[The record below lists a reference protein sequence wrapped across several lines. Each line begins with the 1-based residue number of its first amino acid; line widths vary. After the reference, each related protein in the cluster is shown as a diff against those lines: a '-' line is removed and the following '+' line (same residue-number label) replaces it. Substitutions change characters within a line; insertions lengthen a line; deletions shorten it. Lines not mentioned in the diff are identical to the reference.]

1 MKKITVISGKGGTGK
16 TTVVA
21 NLSYLF
27 NDLVLADCDVD
38 APNLHLLLNPENR
51 DAEVFKSNKL
61 AVKDQSKCTDC
72 GICYD
77 VCRFNAV
84 DSISY
89 DIDSYK
95 CEGCGVC
102 VAMCPEDALTLKL
115 LDTGEIYNST
125 TRFGP
130 MVHASLKIG
139 SDNSGKLVSEVREK
153 AAQKAEKLNK
163 DLVLIDGSPG
173 IGCPVISSITG
184 VDLVLFVTEPSKSG
198 FSDLKRVAQV
208 IKHFNIPALAVINKY
223 DINEKISKEIE
234 NYLKEE
240 EIELVGK
247 ISFSSDIVDSLRNAE
262 LIVEKDQNNNVS
274 REIKFIWKK
283 INKRLKNLN

>member
-38 APNLHLLLNPENR
+38 APNLHLLLNPKDE
-51 DAEVFKSNKL
+51 DSEVFKSNKL
-61 AVKDQSKCTDC
+61 AVKDQNKCIDC

-84 DSISY
+84 DQINY

-102 VAMCPEDALTLKL
+102 VAMCPEDALSLKL
-115 LDTGEIYNST
+115 LDTGMIYNSI

-130 MVHASLKIG
+130 MVHANLKIG

-153 AAQKAEKLNK
+153 ATKKAEQLNK
-163 DLVLIDGSPG
+163 ELVLIDGSPG

-223 DINEKISKEIE
+223 DINEKISEKIE
-234 NYLKEE
+234 EYLINE

-262 LIVEKDQNNNVS
+262 LIVEKDKDNKVS
-274 REIKFIWKK
+274 QEIKSIWKK
-283 INKRLKNLN
+283 VNKRLKKLN

>member
-38 APNLHLLLNPENR
+38 APNLHLLLNPKN
-51 DAEVFKSNKL
+51 DDSEVFKSNKL
-61 AVKDQSKCTDC
+61 AVKDQNKCIDC

-77 VCRFNAV
+77 VCKFNAI
-84 DSISY
+84 DPINY
-89 DIDSYK
+89 EIDSYK

-102 VAMCPEDALTLKL
+102 VAMCPEEALSLKL
-115 LDTGEIYNST
+115 LDTGKIYNST

-130 MVHASLKIG
+130 MVHANLKIG

-153 AAQKAEKLNK
+153 ATKKAEQLNK
-163 DLVLIDGSPG
+163 ELVLIDGSPG

-223 DINEKISKEIE
+223 DINEKISEDIE
-234 NYLKEE
+234 QYLKNE

-262 LIVEKDQNNNVS
+262 LIVEKDKDNNVS
-274 REIKFIWKK
+274 QEIKAIWQKVD
-283 INKRLKNLN
+283 KRLKN

>member
-38 APNLHLLLNPENR
+38 APNLHLLLNPKN
-51 DAEVFKSNKL
+51 DDSEVFKSNKL
-61 AVKDQSKCTDC
+61 AIKDQEKCTNC
-72 GICYD
+72 GVCYD

-84 DSISY
+84 DPVNY
-89 DIDSYK
+89 EIDEYK

-102 VAMCPEDALTLKL
+102 VAMCPEDALSLKL

-130 MVHASLKIG
+130 MVHANLKIG

-153 AAQKAEKLNK
+153 AVETAEEQDK
-163 DLVLIDGSPG
+163 DLLLIDGSPG

-208 IKHFNIPALAVINKY
+208 IQHFNIPALAVINKY
-223 DINEKISKEIE
+223 DINEKISREIE
-234 NYLKEE
+234 EYLKEE
-240 EIELVGK
+240 DIELVGK
-247 ISFSSDIVDSLRNAE
+247 ISYSSDVVDSLRNAQ
-262 LIVEKDQNNNVS
+262 LIVEQEQDNKVSKEIEGIWIKIQNRISQN
-274 REIKFIWKK
+274 
-283 INKRLKNLN
+283 

>member
-21 NLSYLF
+21 NLAYLAQ
-27 NDLVLADCDVD
+27 DLVLADCDVD
-38 APNLHLLLNPENR
+38 APNLHLLLNPEVNNSSI
-51 DAEVFKSNKL
+51 FKSNKL
-61 AVKDQSKCTDC
+61 AIKDQEKCTDC
-72 GICYD
+72 GVCYD
-77 VCRFNAV
+77 VCRFNA
-84 DSISY
+84 
-89 DIDSYK
+89 IDPVNYEIDEYK

-102 VAMCPEDALTLKL
+102 VAMCPEDALSLKL

-130 MVHASLKIG
+130 MVHANLKIG

-153 AAQKAEKLNK
+153 AVETAEEQDK
-163 DLVLIDGSPG
+163 DLILIDGSPG

-208 IKHFNIPALAVINKY
+208 IQHFNIPALAVINKY
-223 DINEKISKEIE
+223 DINEKISREIE
-234 NYLKEE
+234 EYLKEE
-240 EIELVGK
+240 DIELVGK
-247 ISFSSDIVDSLRNAE
+247 ISYSSDVVDSLRNAQ
-262 LIVEKDQNNNVS
+262 LIVEQEQDNKVSKEIEGIWIKIQNRISQN
-274 REIKFIWKK
+274 
-283 INKRLKNLN
+283 

>member
-21 NLSYLF
+21 NLAYLAQ
-27 NDLVLADCDVD
+27 DLVLADCDVD
-38 APNLHLLLNPENR
+38 APNLHLLLNPEVNNSSI
-51 DAEVFKSNKL
+51 FKSNKL
-61 AVKDQSKCTDC
+61 AIKDQEKCIDC
-72 GICYD
+72 GVCYD

-84 DSISY
+84 DPVNY
-89 DIDSYK
+89 EIDEYK

-102 VAMCPEDALTLKL
+102 VAMCPEDALSLKL

-130 MVHASLKIG
+130 MVHANLKIG

-153 AAQKAEKLNK
+153 AVETAEEQNK
-163 DLVLIDGSPG
+163 DLILIDGSPG

-208 IKHFNIPALAVINKY
+208 IQHFNIPALAVINKY
-223 DINEKISKEIE
+223 DINEKISREIE
-234 NYLKEE
+234 TYLKEE
-240 EIELVGK
+240 DIELVGK
-247 ISFSSDIVDSLRNAE
+247 ISYSSDVVDSLRNAQ
-262 LIVEKDQNNNVS
+262 LIVEQEQDNQVS
-274 REIKFIWKK
+274 EEIREIWSK
-283 INKRLKNLN
+283 IQNRINQN

>member
-21 NLSYLF
+21 NLAYLAK
-27 NDLVLADCDVD
+27 DLVLADCDVD
-38 APNLHLLLNPENR
+38 APNLYLLLNPEVNNSSI
-51 DAEVFKSNKL
+51 FKSNKL
-61 AVKDQSKCTDC
+61 AVKDQEKCTDC
-72 GICYD
+72 GVCYD

-84 DSISY
+84 DPVNY
-89 DIDSYK
+89 EIDQFK

-102 VAMCPEDALTLKL
+102 VAMCPVDALSLKL

-130 MVHASLKIG
+130 MIHANLKIG

-153 AAQKAEKLNK
+153 AVEIAEEQKK
-163 DLVLIDGSPG
+163 DLILIDGSPG

-208 IKHFNIPALAVINKY
+208 IQHFNIPALAVINKY
-223 DINEKISKEIE
+223 DINEKISHEIE
-234 NYLKEE
+234 RYLKEE

-247 ISFSSDIVDSLRNAE
+247 ISYSSDVVDKLRNAQ
-262 LIVEKDQNNNVS
+262 LIVEQDQNNKVS
-274 REIKFIWKK
+274 KEIMGIWSK
-283 INKRLKNLN
+283 IQNRINQN

>member
-21 NLSYLF
+21 NLAYLAQ
-27 NDLVLADCDVD
+27 DLVLADCDVD
-38 APNLHLLLNPENR
+38 APNLHLLLNPE
-51 DAEVFKSNKL
+51 VTKSSIFKSNKL
-61 AVKDQSKCTDC
+61 AIKDQEKCTDC
-72 GICYD
+72 GVCYD

-84 DSISY
+84 DPANY
-89 DIDSYK
+89 DIDEYK

-102 VAMCPEDALTLKL
+102 VAMCPEDALSLKL

-130 MVHASLKIG
+130 MVHANLKIG

-153 AAQKAEKLNK
+153 AVETAEEQDK
-163 DLVLIDGSPG
+163 DLILIDGSPG

-208 IKHFNIPALAVINKY
+208 IQHFNIPALAVINKY
-223 DINEKISKEIE
+223 DINEKISREIE
-234 NYLKEE
+234 EYLKEE
-240 EIELVGK
+240 DIELVGK
-247 ISFSSDIVDSLRNAE
+247 ISYSSDVVDSLRNAQ
-262 LIVEKDQNNNVS
+262 LIVEQEQDNKVSKEIEGIWTKIQNRISQN
-274 REIKFIWKK
+274 
-283 INKRLKNLN
+283 

>member
-21 NLSYLF
+21 NLAYLAQ
-27 NDLVLADCDVD
+27 DLVLADCDVD
-38 APNLHLLLNPENR
+38 APNLHLLLNPEVNNSSI
-51 DAEVFKSNKL
+51 FKSNKL
-61 AVKDQSKCTDC
+61 AIKDQEKCTDC
-72 GICYD
+72 GVCYD
-77 VCRFNAV
+77 VCRFNA
-84 DSISY
+84 
-89 DIDSYK
+89 IDPVNYEIDEYK

-102 VAMCPEDALTLKL
+102 VAMCPEDALSLKL

-130 MVHASLKIG
+130 MVHANLKIG

-153 AAQKAEKLNK
+153 AVETAEEQDK
-163 DLVLIDGSPG
+163 DLILIDGSPG

-208 IKHFNIPALAVINKY
+208 IQHFNIPALAVINKY
-223 DINEKISKEIE
+223 DINEKISREIE
-234 NYLKEE
+234 EYLKEE
-240 EIELVGK
+240 DIELVGK
-247 ISFSSDIVDSLRNAE
+247 ISYSSDVVDSLRNAQ
-262 LIVEKDQNNNVS
+262 LIVEQEQDNKVSKEIEGIWTKIQNRISQN
-274 REIKFIWKK
+274 
-283 INKRLKNLN
+283 

>member
-1 MKKITVISGKGGTGK
+1 MEKITVISGKGGTGK

-21 NLSYLF
+21 NLAYLAQ
-27 NDLVLADCDVD
+27 DLVLADCDVD
-38 APNLHLLLNPENR
+38 APNLHLLLNPEVKQSN
-51 DAEVFKSNKL
+51 VFKSNKL
-61 AVKDQSKCTDC
+61 AIKDQEKCIDC
-72 GICYD
+72 GICHE

-84 DSISY
+84 DPINY
-89 DIDSYK
+89 EIDSYK

-102 VAMCPEDALTLKL
+102 VAMCPEDALSLKL
-115 LDTGEIYNST
+115 LDTGQIYNST

-130 MVHASLKIG
+130 MIHARLKIG

-153 AAQKAEKLNK
+153 AVDTAKVENK
-163 DLVLIDGSPG
+163 DLILIDGSPG

-223 DINEKISKEIE
+223 DINEKISQQIE
-234 NYLKEE
+234 EYLIEE
-240 EIELVGK
+240 NIELVGK
-247 ISFSSDIVDSLRNAE
+247 ISYSSDVVDSLRNAQ
-262 LIVEKDQNNNVS
+262 LIVEKDKDNKVSNEIRDIWNKMKRRINQN
-274 REIKFIWKK
+274 
-283 INKRLKNLN
+283 

>member
-21 NLSYLF
+21 NLAYLAQ
-27 NDLVLADCDVD
+27 NLVLADCDVD
-38 APNLHLLLNPENR
+38 APNLHLLLNPEINNSSI
-51 DAEVFKSNKL
+51 FKSNKL
-61 AVKDQSKCTDC
+61 AIKDHEKCIDC
-72 GICYD
+72 GVCYD

-84 DSISY
+84 DPVNY
-89 DIDSYK
+89 EIDEYK

-102 VAMCPEDALTLKL
+102 VAMCPEDALSLKL

-130 MVHASLKIG
+130 MVHANLKIG

-153 AAQKAEKLNK
+153 AVKTADEQNK
-163 DLVLIDGSPG
+163 DLILIDGSPG

-208 IKHFNIPALAVINKY
+208 IQHFNIPALAIINKY
-223 DINEKISKEIE
+223 DINEKISREIE
-234 NYLKEE
+234 TYLKEE
-240 EIELVGK
+240 DIGLVGK
-247 ISFSSDIVDSLRNAE
+247 ISYSSDLVDSLRNAQ
-262 LIVEKDQNNNVS
+262 LIVEQEQDNQVS
-274 REIKFIWKK
+274 EEMREIWSK
-283 INKRLKNLN
+283 IQNRINQN

>member
-51 DAEVFKSNKL
+51 ESEVFKSNKL

-72 GICYD
+72 GICCD

-84 DSISY
+84 DPVSY

-102 VAMCPEDALTLKL
+102 VAMCPEDALSLKL

-130 MVHASLKIG
+130 MVHASLKMG

-163 DLVLIDGSPG
+163 ELVLIDGSPG

-208 IKHFNIPALAVINKY
+208 IKHFKIPALAVINKY

-234 NYLKEE
+234 KYLKEE

-262 LIVEKDQNNNVS
+262 LIVEKDEENKVS
-274 REIKFIWKK
+274 QEIKSIWEKVKESLKK
-283 INKRLKNLN
+283 FN

>member
-21 NLSYLF
+21 NLAYLAQ
-27 NDLVLADCDVD
+27 DLVLADCDVD
-38 APNLHLLLNPENR
+38 APNLHLLLNPEVNNSSI
-51 DAEVFKSNKL
+51 FKSNKL
-61 AVKDQSKCTDC
+61 AIKDQEKCTNC
-72 GICYD
+72 GVCYD

-84 DSISY
+84 DPVNY
-89 DIDSYK
+89 EIDEYK

-102 VAMCPEDALTLKL
+102 VAMCPEDALSLKL

-130 MVHASLKIG
+130 MVHANLKIG

-153 AAQKAEKLNK
+153 AVETAEEQDK
-163 DLVLIDGSPG
+163 DLLLIDGSPG

-208 IKHFNIPALAVINKY
+208 IQHFNIPALAVINKY
-223 DINEKISKEIE
+223 DINEKISREIE
-234 NYLKEE
+234 EYLKEE
-240 EIELVGK
+240 DIELVGK
-247 ISFSSDIVDSLRNAE
+247 ISYSSDVVDSLRNAQ
-262 LIVEKDQNNNVS
+262 LIVEQEQDNKVSKEIEGIWTKIQNRISQN
-274 REIKFIWKK
+274 
-283 INKRLKNLN
+283 

>member
-38 APNLHLLLNPENR
+38 APNLHLLLNPKNE
-51 DAEVFKSNKL
+51 ESKVFKSNKL
-61 AVKDQSKCTDC
+61 AVKDQSKCIDC

-84 DSISY
+84 DPISY

-102 VAMCPEDALTLKL
+102 VAMCPEDALSLKL
-115 LDTGEIYNST
+115 LDTGMIYNST

-130 MVHASLKIG
+130 MVHANLKIG

-153 AAQKAEKLNK
+153 ATKKAEQLNK
-163 DLVLIDGSPG
+163 EVVLIDGSPG

-223 DINEKISKEIE
+223 DINEKISEKIE
-234 NYLKEE
+234 EYLINE

-247 ISFSSDIVDSLRNAE
+247 ISFSSDIVDYLRNAE
-262 LIVEKDQNNNVS
+262 LIVEKDKDNKVS
-274 REIKFIWKK
+274 QEIKSIWKK
-283 INKRLKNLN
+283 VDKRLQKLN

>member
-16 TTVVA
+16 TTLVS
-21 NLSYLF
+21 NLAYLAE
-27 NDLVLADCDVD
+27 DLVLADCDVD
-38 APNLHLLLNPENR
+38 APNLHLLLNPEVEETNI
-51 DAEVFKSNKL
+51 FKSNKL
-61 AVKDQSKCTDC
+61 AVKDNSKCVDC
-72 GICYD
+72 GICNQ

-84 DSISY
+84 SPISY
-89 DIDSYK
+89 EIDPYK

-102 VAMCPEDALTLKL
+102 VEMCPEDALSLEL
-115 LDTGEIYNST
+115 METGEIYNST

-130 MVHASLKIG
+130 MIHANLKIG

-153 AAQKAEKLNK
+153 AVKKGEKLNK
-163 DLVLIDGSPG
+163 DLILIDGSPG

-223 DINEKISKEIE
+223 DINKAISQEIE
-234 NYLKEE
+234 EYLEE
-240 EIELVGK
+240 EKIELVGK
-247 ISFSSDIVDSLRNAE
+247 ISFSSIVVDSLRNAE
-262 LIVEKDQNNNVS
+262 LVVEQKKEAKISQEIVDIWNK
-274 REIKFIWKK
+274 IKTNIK
-283 INKRLKNLN
+283 

>member
-27 NDLVLADCDVD
+27 NDLVLADFDVD

>member
-51 DAEVFKSNKL
+51 ESEVFKSNKL

-84 DSISY
+84 DPISY
-89 DIDSYK
+89 DIGSYK

-102 VAMCPEDALTLKL
+102 VAMCPEDALSLKL

-163 DLVLIDGSPG
+163 DVVLIDGSPG

-223 DINEKISKEIE
+223 DINEKISEEIE

-262 LIVEKDQNNNVS
+262 LIVEKDQNNKVS
-274 REIKFIWKK
+274 REIESIWEKV
-283 INKRLKNLN
+283 NKRLKNLN

>member
-16 TTVVA
+16 TTVVS
-21 NLSYLF
+21 NLAYLA

-38 APNLHLLLNPENR
+38 APNLHLLLNPEVNN
-51 DAEVFKSNKL
+51 ANVFKSNKL
-61 AVKDQSKCTDC
+61 AIKDQDKCTDC
-72 GICYD
+72 GVCYD
-77 VCRFNAV
+77 VCRFNA
-84 DSISY
+84 
-89 DIDSYK
+89 IDPVNYEIDKYK

-102 VAMCPEDALTLKL
+102 VAMCPEDALSLKL

-130 MVHASLKIG
+130 MVHANLKIG

-153 AAQKAEKLNK
+153 AVETAEEKDK

-184 VDLVLFVTEPSKSG
+184 LDLVLFVTEPSKSG

-223 DINEKISKEIE
+223 DINEKISEDIE
-234 NYLKEE
+234 QYLKNE

-262 LIVEKDQNNNVS
+262 LIVEKDKDNNVS
-274 REIKFIWKK
+274 QEIKAIWQKVD
-283 INKRLKNLN
+283 KRLKN

>member
-21 NLSYLF
+21 NLAYLAQ
-27 NDLVLADCDVD
+27 DLVLADCDVD
-38 APNLHLLLNPENR
+38 APNLHLLLNPEVNNSSI
-51 DAEVFKSNKL
+51 FKSNKL
-61 AVKDQSKCTDC
+61 AIKDQEKCIDC
-72 GICYD
+72 GVCYD

-84 DSISY
+84 DPVNY
-89 DIDSYK
+89 EIDEYK

-102 VAMCPEDALTLKL
+102 VAMCPEEALSLKL

-130 MVHASLKIG
+130 MVHANLKIG

-153 AAQKAEKLNK
+153 AVETAEEQNK
-163 DLVLIDGSPG
+163 DLILIDGSPG

-208 IKHFNIPALAVINKY
+208 IQHFNIPALAVINKY
-223 DINEKISKEIE
+223 DINEKISREIE
-234 NYLKEE
+234 TYLKEE
-240 EIELVGK
+240 DIELVGK
-247 ISFSSDIVDSLRNAE
+247 ISYSSDVVDSLRNAQ
-262 LIVEKDQNNNVS
+262 LIVEQEQDNQVS
-274 REIKFIWKK
+274 EEIREIWSK
-283 INKRLKNLN
+283 IQNRINQN